1 MTAFVKIVSKFEDR
15 EEEFVAMW
23 HSPWTV
29 DRVRQIYLR
38 LYEHSGIFC
47 KDGTLIR
54 ERTKHY
60 MFSSEPVTDYITFH
74 DHDPRS

>member
-29 DRVRQIYLR
+29 DRVRKIYLR
-38 LYEHSGIFC
+38 LYEHSDTLY

-54 ERTKHY
+54 EGMKHY

-74 DHDPRS
+74 PTNPTD

>member
-29 DRVRQIYLR
+29 DRVRKIYLR
-38 LYEHSGIFC
+38 LYEPSGILC

-54 ERTKHY
+54 ERMKHY